1 MIELGSGVGVGGISA
16 ALAGARPRLPRSP
29 ETVTRSPDHARL
41 GAAHVTLSDLC
52 GDEERSSSLG
62 RASPPTRAG
71 TACPRVRRCERSAS
85 QYSYSFAFL
94 RPLSGV
100 PARMAS
106 LDWDECLSLSADFVF
121 EPARRRERESLL
133 SRRCHRDPLRDMG
146 CAEPYVYIART
157 RRCLAVVDRRHSDS
171 PVEHPGSRFWEVN
184 TGAFLR

>member
-1 MIELGSGVGVGGISA
+1 MACNDTRKAVLELGSGVGVGGISA
-16 ALAGARPRLPRSP
+16 ALA
-29 ETVTRSPDHARL
+29 

-106 LDWDECLSLSADFVF
+106 LDWDECLSADF
-121 EPARRRERESLL
+121 EPARRPRLAGELL
-133 SRRCHRDPLRDMG
+133 
-146 CAEPYVYIART
+146 
-157 RRCLAVVDRRHSDS
+157 
-171 PVEHPGSRFWEVN
+171 W
-184 TGAFLR
+184 GAACRPSGQL